1 MSSLVDQPCYTLIN
15 VSSDAEPPTELQLRQ
30 DLGESHDFLS
40 HYTGFLSVYVCVHF
54 RWGCYSTKKLLLA
67 DNFTLAAMEEFLY
80 LCMEQIYVSMVVF
93 CGVNLWL

>member
-40 HYTGFLSVYVCVHF
+40 HYTGFQGFMMLMLRFFFFCILMLKDLHSISLGICVCTFQV
-54 RWGCYSTKKLLLA
+54 
-67 DNFTLAAMEEFLY
+67 
-80 LCMEQIYVSMVVF
+80 
-93 CGVNLWL
+93 GVL